1 MGVAI
6 HRVEME
12 QVKPVSDFK
21 SDRVFCLDLTATQTA
36 TLCSSGA
43 MPRPLGK
50 AVEKQPWK

>member
-12 QVKPVSDFK
+12 QVKPVSDLR

-36 TLCSSGA
+36 ALLQ
-43 MPRPLGK
+43 LGRD
-50 AVEKQPWK
+50 AEAAS